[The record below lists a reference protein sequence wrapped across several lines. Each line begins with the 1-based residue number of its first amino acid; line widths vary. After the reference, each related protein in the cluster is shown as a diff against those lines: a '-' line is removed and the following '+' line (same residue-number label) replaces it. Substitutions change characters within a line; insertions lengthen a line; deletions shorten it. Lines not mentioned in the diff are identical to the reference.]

1 MDRSAYFEPV
11 GIDQGLSRAADWADL
26 VQGRAGQLADELVK
40 TIPHVTGATVRACS
54 GSRQVWIGV
63 QTRHPDRSAI
73 SFEVTEAVAGLWH
86 RLGEGIGLRIQFEG
100 LTVVVPSDYFAL
112 AASPLEARRR
122 WATMARP
129 QFSYER
135 A

>member
-1 MDRSAYFEPV
+1 MDRSAYYEPAGV
-11 GIDQGLSRAADWADL
+11 DQGASCAADWADV
-26 VQGRAGQLADELVK
+26 VQGRAADLADELVK
-40 TIPHVTGATVRACS
+40 AIPHVTGATVRPCS

-63 QTRHPDRSAI
+63 QTRHRDRSAI

-86 RLGEGIGLRIQFEG
+86 RLGQDIGLRIQFQG
-100 LTVVVPSDYFAL
+100 LTVVVPSDYFAP

-122 WATMARP
+122 WAAMARP